1 MRVAIYARFS
11 SDLQDVRSIVDQAAA
26 ARDYAD
32 RQGWR
37 VVAEFSDAA
46 ISGSSLHNRPGLL
59 DLMVAA
65 QAKQFD
71 AVLTESID
79 RLSRDLE
86 DIAGLHK
93 RLAYM
98 GVKIFTLADG
108 EVGKLHVGLKGII
121 ASIYLDDLAQKTR
134 RGQVGRVKAGRIPGG
149 KSYGYDVVSAG
160 EDRGQRT
167 INPPEADIIRRIF
180 QEYVDGNSAL
190 NIAGRLNGEGVV
202 GPRGGQWN
210 ASTINGSRKRLNGV
224 LNNQLY
230 AGKIVYNRQ
239 RFIKDPVT
247 GRRQARPN
255 PPSEWH
261 EKVLPD
267 LVIVPAT
274 LFEAAQSRRQR
285 FSSTRLDHR
294 RRPKHLLSGLVRCAS
309 CGSSMIVVREDFVG
323 CSARL
328 NKKTCPNKRVIR
340 LDEIERRI
348 LHVLH
353 AHLLSPDVAAA
364 AIDAYRR
371 ERELLAKSNAK
382 TLRESQRDLAA
393 VLRKIAGVIT
403 AIENGG
409 DPRSLALRINALEA
423 ERRDIEAKLA
433 SGQSPDTLAYH
444 PRIAERYRQKVAD
457 IHAALSK
464 GDEAARE
471 AVSLVRELIERIVV
485 TPTGTGEPLKLE
497 LIGNI
502 SVLLA
507 EQSSKPGAILNDAC
521 PRNHLYRT
529 RRSSGSR
536 HDNTLQNHRLRSSA
550 TFLWVTDD

>member
-167 INPPEADIIRRIF
+167 INLPEAEIIRRIF
-180 QEYVDGNSAL
+180 QEYVDGSSAL

-255 PPSEWH
+255 PSAEWH
-261 EKVLPD
+261 EKVLPE
-267 LVIVPAT
+267 LAIVPGP
-274 LFEAAQSRRQR
+274 LFEAAQARRQR

-328 NKKTCPNKRVIR
+328 NKKTCANKRVIQ

-433 SGQSPDTLAYH
+433 SGPSPDTLAYH

-485 TPTGTGEPLKLE
+485 TPTGPGEPLKLE

-507 EQSSKPGAILNDAC
+507 EQNSKPSAILNDAC
-521 PRNHLYRT
+521 PRNHFCYNSLT
-529 RRSSGSR
+529 I
-536 HDNTLQNHRLRSSA
+536 QI
-550 TFLWVTDD
+550 